1 MFKETQ
7 MTKEQTRRV
16 LEAIAEC
23 DRYIA
28 KEEPR
33 IASLRPEWAT
43 KALAHAKTHKAKLE
57 NAMVI
62 GVWVA

>member
-1 MFKETQ
+1 MTNTKET
-7 MTKEQTRRV
+7 TRRV

-33 IASLRPEWAT
+33 AADLRPVEIVKLLAFY
-43 KALAHAKTHKAKLE
+43 KAHRAKLV
-57 NAMVI
+57 AMV
-62 GVWVA
+62 GA

>member
-1 MFKETQ
+1 ML
-7 MTKEQTRRV
+7 TKDKTRRV

-33 IASLRPEWAT
+33 AADLRPEWAAKHLDFC
-43 KALAHAKTHKAKLE
+43 KAHKAKLE
-57 NAMVI
+57 AML
-62 GVWVA
+62 AA